1 MDLPVTATNVEFPT
15 TESLIKLFS
24 FYRDAEIR
32 GATLLMKMM
41 QWEKDPE
48 AQVLFSRHVADETRH
63 AWLWTKRIRQ
73 LGGLPVEVPDGYQR
87 RLGKALGIPFNIV
100 DLFALTVIVE
110 ERSVS
115 RYSEHAASRHCDDLT
130 REVLDELTK
139 DEKWHISWMEEWMFR
154 LARERGAE
162 TKAKAQLARYRTLE
176 REVFEAFKEDERR
189 WIGFSFSDAPEPLV
203 ADVAV

>member
-1 MDLPVTATNVEFPT
+1 MDQPVTPT
-15 TESLIKLFS
+15 ADDTPSAESLIRIFS

-73 LGGLPVEVPDGYQR
+73 LGGMPVEVPDGYQR
-87 RLGKALGIPFNIV
+87 RLSKVLGIPFNIV
-100 DLFALTVIVE
+100 DLFSLTVIVE

-115 RYSEHAASRHCDDLT
+115 RYTEHAASRYCDDLT

-139 DEKWHISWMEEWMFR
+139 DEKWHISWMEEWMLR
-154 LARERGAE
+154 MARQRGIE
-162 TKAKAQLARYRTLE
+162 SKAKAQLARYRALE
-176 REVFEAFKEDERR
+176 LEVFESFKEDERR
-189 WIGFSFSDAPEPLV
+189 WLGFSFSDAPPLV

>member
-1 MDLPVTATNVEFPT
+1 MDRPVTATTAQAPDT
-15 TESLIKLFS
+15 DSLIRIFS

-73 LGGLPVEVPDGYQR
+73 LGGLPVPVPDGYQR
-87 RLGKALGIPFNIV
+87 RLGKKLGIPFNIV

-110 ERSVS
+110 ERSVV
-115 RYSEHAASRHCDDLT
+115 RYTQHAASRHCDELT

-139 DEKWHISWMEEWMFR
+139 DEKWHISWMEEWMLR
-154 LARERGAE
+154 LAHERGGEA
-162 TKAKAQLARYRTLE
+162 KAKAQLSHYRAIE
-176 REVFEAFKEDERR
+176 QEVFEEFKEDERR
-189 WIGFSFSDAPEPLV
+189 WIGFSFSDEEPVV
-203 ADVAV
+203 ADIAI

>member
-1 MDLPVTATNVEFPT
+1 MDLPSTATVPGAPSV
-15 TESLIKLFS
+15 ESLIRIFS

-32 GATLLMKMM
+32 GATLLMKMT

-87 RLGKALGIPFNIV
+87 RLGKVLGIPGNIV

-115 RYSEHAASRHCDDLT
+115 RYTEHAASRYCDDLT
-130 REVLDELTK
+130 REVLDELTR
-139 DEKWHISWMEEWMFR
+139 DEKWHISWMEEWMLR
-154 LARERGAE
+154 LAHQRGTEAR
-162 TKAKAQLARYRTLE
+162 AKAQLARYRQIEL
-176 REVFEAFKEDERR
+176 EVFEAFKEDERR
-189 WIGFSFSDAPEPLV
+189 WLGFSFSDVEPLV
-203 ADVAV
+203 TAVGL

>member
-1 MDLPVTATNVEFPT
+1 MDLALPSTVPGAPSV
-15 TESLIKLFS
+15 ESLIKIFS

-32 GATLLMKMM
+32 GAALLMKMT

-73 LGGLPVEVPDGYQR
+73 LGGMPVEVPDGYQR
-87 RLGKALGIPFNIV
+87 RLGKALGFPANIV

-110 ERSVS
+110 ERSVA
-115 RYSEHAASRHCDDLT
+115 RYTEHAASPYCDEIT

-154 LARERGAE
+154 MARQRGSE
-162 TKAKAQLARYRTLE
+162 EKARTQLERYRRLE
-176 REVFEAFKEDERR
+176 LEVFEAFKEDERR
-189 WIGFSFSDAPEPLV
+189 WLGFSFSDSEPLT
-203 ADVAV
+203 AAVGI